1 MIVQLTNERNTTLN
15 WKDSGNSQYRRRYCI
30 MIIIIVIIDV
40 TMLGL
45 VLVFTRIIR
54 SSRYSLIFSWNL
66 SFVITDEQEQK
77 RPDDRI
83 RVCVHVHE

>member
-15 WKDSGNSQYRRRYCI
+15 RKVSGNSQYRRRDCT
-30 MIIIIVIIDV
+30 MIIIIVIVDHM
-40 TMLGL
+40 MLEL
-45 VLVFTRIIR
+45 VLVFTHFIR
-54 SSRYSLIFSWNL
+54 SLRYSLIISWNL

-83 RVCVHVHE
+83 RVCVRAHE

>member
-15 WKDSGNSQYRRRYCI
+15 WKDSGNSRYRRRYCI

-45 VLVFTRIIR
+45 VFINILR
-54 SSRYSLIFSWNL
+54 SLRYSLIISWNV

-83 RVCVHVHE
+83 RVCVRVHE